1 MLNFYV
7 IRVDFLLVLIGLAL
21 WPHDVLK
28 ILNYSFAFHI
38 KMSFAR
44 DTPFCT
50 HGSRVHKNAD
60 STHVSMHCQ
69 IMTQNVMFLTFL
81 YQNSVF
87 HIAKPPSLR

>member
-50 HGSRVHKNAD
+50 HGSRVHKNAGPYMG
-60 STHVSMHCQ
+60 VC
-69 IMTQNVMFLTFL
+69 IV
-81 YQNSVF
+81 NSVF
-87 HIAKPPSLR
+87 HIANPPSLR